1 MTMANFWK
9 FLSNKVK
16 ALKVNNAEQADNAL
30 KLNNKAE
37 SALSVSYAAN
47 AGKLNN
53 KTESELSVSY
63 AASAGKVIP
72 PVGFVYVQFSGQSAP
87 NALWGGTWQN
97 VSNLYAGLFFRA
109 EGGAAATFGSKQSE
123 GLPGISGT
131 LTNMIT
137 IDAPG
142 TASAS
147 GCFSFS
153 NTIYYE
159 GLDSGE
165 PIRGRNVNMNA
176 NKNSAIYGASSH
188 VTPVNST
195 IRVWKRTA

>member
-1 MTMANFWK
+1 MANFWT

-16 ALKVNNAEQADNAL
+16 ALKVDTAIQADNAA

-53 KTESELSVSY
+53 KAESELSVSY
-63 AASAGKVIP
+63 AASAGKVTP

-109 EGGAAATFGSKQSE
+109 EGGVAAAFGSKQGE
-123 GLPGISGT
+123 GLPNMTGTWLGAVSISSANGVFRIAT
-131 LTNMIT
+131 STEKQSSDYRSNNNN
-137 IDAPG
+137 G
-142 TASAS
+142 VSFNASRS
-147 GCFSFS
+147 
-153 NTIYYE
+153 
-159 GLDSGE
+159 
-165 PIRGRNVNMNA
+165 
-176 NKNSAIYGASSH
+176 SAIYGASSH